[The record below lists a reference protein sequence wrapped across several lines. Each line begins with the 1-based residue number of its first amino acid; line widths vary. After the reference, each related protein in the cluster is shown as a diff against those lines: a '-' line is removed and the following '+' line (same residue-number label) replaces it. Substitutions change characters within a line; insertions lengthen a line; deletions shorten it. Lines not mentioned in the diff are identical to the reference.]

1 MEANQIFITFFNQ
14 TRFAF
19 WSNRQ
24 IYSTFMC
31 GSILKGHDTWPVKDN
46 DVMRKMVRVM
56 KTLFRLVFSV
66 RKGKKIS
73 AIKLNLL
80 QLNTMTKF
88 LENKIKDYYLGR
100 NEKSSWFSKCQKLE
114 DGGRLANGSK
124 KAWIK

>member
-1 MEANQIFITFFNQ
+1 
-14 TRFAF
+14 
-19 WSNRQ
+19 
-24 IYSTFMC
+24 MC
-31 GSILKGHDTWPVKDN
+31 GSILKGRDAWPVKDN
-46 DVMRKMVRVM
+46 DAMRKMVRVM